1 VELKA
6 KCDVTKKRKKK
17 STHKLDCMYVCLKDF
32 MCLTGS
38 ICKLLL
44 MVPVLVCQKGATV
57 PKIQREKIIK
67 FLRTEGD
74 SDELNYLK
82 QVVGVGE
89 LQMYSTKL
97 N

>member
-1 VELKA
+1 MPHTCASA
-6 KCDVTKKRKKK
+6 KNPEGKN
-17 STHKLDCMYVCLKDF
+17 H
-32 MCLTGS
+32 
-38 ICKLLL
+38 
-44 MVPVLVCQKGATV
+44 
-57 PKIQREKIIK
+57 K
-67 FLRTEGD
+67 FLRTEGEN

>member
-1 VELKA
+1 MVPGISMPE
-6 KCDVTKKRKKK
+6 VPT
-17 STHKLDCMYVCLKDF
+17 S
-32 MCLTGS
+32 LTA
-38 ICKLLL
+38 L
-44 MVPVLVCQKGATV
+44 MVPGISMPEGV
-57 PKIQREKIIK
+57 PCHTCASAKNPEGKNHK
-67 FLRTEGD
+67 FLRTEGEN